1 MMERMSP
8 VTTHLTPKSGKEL
21 TLEDLR
27 ELVQKTK
34 DLNGKSLIVATVNNR
49 QSKIGQLD
57 IDIVE

>member
-1 MMERMSP
+1 MSP

-49 QSKIGQLD
+49 QTKIGQLD